1 MTIEDDRLKHAQQLF
16 EEECRARGVTIAS
29 DIRARW
35 GVMFRGKGKPVTCD
49 YAIGPKRDG
58 QKPQAYLFEAT
69 YTYDGVLI
77 DFSFPD
83 GTDNKYFVPNP
94 GTPDEE

>member
-1 MTIEDDRLKHAQQLF
+1 MDTKRLKHALKLF
-16 EEECRARGVTIAS
+16 DDECRLRGVTIAS
-29 DIRARW
+29 GVKARW
-35 GVMFRGKGKPVTCD
+35 GVMFRGKGKPVTCH
-49 YAIGPKRDG
+49 YGIGPKREG
-58 QKPQAYLFEAT
+58 QKPQAELFEAT

-94 GTPDEE
+94 GKSDEE